1 MPDMKNGREEMM
13 DKNLTNSEL
22 PLGLGM
28 AFAQNIAA
36 MEKFSTMSKIQQE
49 EVIRRA
55 QNIGSK
61 AEMAETP
68 PPKMKQPALNYVRDM
83 TLRPRPARKENI
95 LKTAGPRAVTIITAA
110 PATGKVF

>member
-13 DKNLTNSEL
+13 DKNLTNSEI

-55 QNIGSK
+55 QNIDSK
-61 AEMAETP
+61 AEMADFVQ
-68 PPKMKQPALNYVRDM
+68 KLADSKSADR
-83 TLRPRPARKENI
+83 
-95 LKTAGPRAVTIITAA
+95 
-110 PATGKVF
+110 